1 MEKLNKWLALMGNIG
16 VLAGVFFLAYEL
28 QQNNELLVQESR
40 YSMLQ
45 NSKDWVQFIAGSEE
59 ISNLLYQGSDTPL
72 SELDEA
78 RRVSILIA
86 NMMAWQWEWEQARS
100 GLFGETEL
108 PIQGF
113 RAFWRDFGIERNWPQ
128 LRETLNSSFVVFI
141 ENEVA
146 N

>member
-1 MEKLNKWLALMGNIG
+1 MEKLNHWLTLIGNVG
-16 VLAGVFFLAYEL
+16 VIAGVFFLAYEL

-59 ISNLLYQGSDTPL
+59 ISALLYLDSNASL
-72 SELDEA
+72 SELDTA
-78 RRVSILIA
+78 RRRGILIA
-86 NMMAWQWEWEQARS
+86 NLMAWQWEWEQSRS
-100 GLFGETEL
+100 GLFGDTDL
-108 PIQGF
+108 PVQGF
-113 RAFWRDFGIERNWPQ
+113 RAFWKDFEIERNWPQ
-128 LRETLNSSFVVFI
+128 VRETLDPDFVVFM